1 MSSERKYVSWSD
13 WWVVKE
19 AGLDP
24 GRPPK
29 RDPALEAIEGKQV
42 LPAGKLDASFQ
53 LFPPKPEPMPDP
65 VDELLGRLGIRP

>member
-1 MSSERKYVSWSD
+1 MSSERRFVSWSD

-29 RDPALEAIEGKQV
+29 RDPALEALRGKQV
-42 LPAGKLDASFQ
+42 LPAGRLDASFQ
-53 LFPPKPEPMPDP
+53 LFPAKEPEQKPHP
-65 VDELLGRLGIRP
+65 VDQLLGRLV